1 MDNTS
6 NNTYLSQIVKRTISL
21 AKLEI
26 EQQNLNGNLSLRSA
40 ILDNLLVSLFV
51 HDIEGNIW
59 YANKKALELTS
70 IAEEEISKYNF
81 YSMDVRLNPEIH
93 ERRISKLHTDGK
105 IEFIIDNFVDDDPN
119 LQLNVK
125 EKIIKVGNEKLV
137 LSIVEDSQRVEDS
150 ILQSKTEECEV
161 ESLKTKVE
169 LEKEEYASPIPQKQ
183 TSKIVKDNLDLISSL
198 INLQSRYSKD
208 TGTINVFREI
218 QNRVRAITL
227 AHEKLRYSNEQP
239 MVNFGEYV
247 RGLTRRLFDSYKDS
261 IQVIDLKIDIPDV
274 YMDMETIIPCGL
286 IVNELVTNSIKYAFS
301 DEKGQI
307 EVIFDLDDDFFS
319 LTLRDDGKGLPDDF
333 DFTKADT
340 LGLQLV
346 NNLTNQL
353 NGKIQLE
360 KGPGTSF
367 RVTFPRKN

>member
-40 ILDNLLVSLFV
+40 ILDNLQVSLFV

-198 INLQSRYSKD
+198 INLQSRYSND

>member
-40 ILDNLLVSLFV
+40 ILDNLQVSLFV